1 MGRVFGVTR
10 ETWRLSDDP
19 QKVAPQTEPVASRR
33 SAADAA
39 DIAREAAAAFAR
51 HGFHKPSASWWAADE
66 TLFHRFVVHGG
77 PRHGKTALIVGA
89 GLAGIVAAVLV
100 SRGRR
105 AKAPD

>member
-1 MGRVFGVTR
+1 MGRVFAVTC

-19 QKVAPQTEPVASRR
+19 QKVAPQTELMASRR

-39 DIAREAAAAFAR
+39 DIAREAAEAFSR
-51 HGFHKPSASWWAADE
+51 HGFHKPSASWWAADG

-89 GLAGIVAAVLV
+89 GLAGIVAAVLT

-105 AKAPD
+105 TKPAD